1 MMVIGVGE
9 VNMADDSQKRLSSLE
24 SDVSILRSDIRHV
37 ANSVMSNSKKLD
49 ILLEHS
55 SALNNKSDTTIQ
67 SITFMRE
74 DHDEL
79 KKDFKQFRRAEY
91 DKFKMDVTDRIAKT
105 NVSMSRLIGVAAG
118 ASTVIYGVIETLKSF
133 IRGG

>member
-1 MMVIGVGE
+1 MVGE
-9 VNMADDSQKRLSSLE
+9 DGKRISSLE
-24 SDVSILRSDIRHV
+24 SEVNILRSDIKHV

-55 SALNNKSDTTIQ
+55 SALNSKSDTTIQ

-79 KKDFKQFRRAEY
+79 KKDFKQFRRLEY
-91 DKFKMDVTDRIAKT
+91 DKFKTDVTDRISKT

>member
-1 MMVIGVGE
+1 
-9 VNMADDSQKRLSSLE
+9 MADDSQKRLSSLE
-24 SDVSILRSDIRHV
+24 SEVNILRSDVKHV

-67 SITFMRE
+67 SISFMRD
-74 DHDEL
+74 DHEEL
-79 KKDFKQFRRAEY
+79 KKDFKQFRRLEY
-91 DKFKMDVTDRIAKT
+91 DKFKVDVTDRISKT

>member
-1 MMVIGVGE
+1 MVTGVGE
-9 VNMADDSQKRLSSLE
+9 ADMVGEDGKRISSLE
-24 SDVSILRSDIRHV
+24 SEVNILRSDIKHV

-55 SALNNKSDTTIQ
+55 SALNSKSDTTIQ

-79 KKDFKQFRRAEY
+79 KKDFKQFRRLEY
-91 DKFKMDVTDRIAKT
+91 DKFKTDVTDRISKT

>member
-1 MMVIGVGE
+1 MDGE
-9 VNMADDSQKRLSSLE
+9 DGKRISSLE
-24 SDVSILRSDIRHV
+24 SEVNILRSDVKHV

-55 SALNNKSDTTIQ
+55 SALNSKTDTTIQ
-67 SITFMRE
+67 SISFMRE

-79 KKDFKQFRRAEY
+79 KKDFKQFRRTDY
-91 DKFKMDVTDRIAKT
+91 DKFKMDVTDRISKT